1 MEPDPEKH
9 EDLDEL
15 TPAIRDVAYR
25 LTHDLS
31 DTREDIGDALAFA
44 PVALV
49 KLLDRF
55 VAYAAARPK
64 RAIAMFAGLLLA
76 GAVVVTQRR
85 RRQTEGPA
93 AAARPPSGK

>member
-1 MEPDPEKH
+1 MESDLGRD
-9 EDLDEL
+9 EDADEL
-15 TPAIRDVAYR
+15 TPAIGDVAFR

-31 DTREDIGDALAFA
+31 DTREDVRDALAFA

-55 VAYAAARPK
+55 IAYAAARPK

-76 GAVVVTQRR
+76 GAVVVAQRHHR
-85 RRQTEGPA
+85 
-93 AAARPPSGK
+93 

>member
-1 MEPDPEKH
+1 MESDPRRH
-9 EDLDEL
+9 EEVDDL
-15 TPAIRDVAYR
+15 TPAIRDVAVR

-31 DTREDIGDALAFA
+31 DTREDVRDALAFA

-64 RAIAMFAGLLLA
+64 RAIAVFAGLLLA
-76 GAVVVTQRR
+76 GAVVVTQRHR
-85 RRQTEGPA
+85 R
-93 AAARPPSGK
+93 